1 MVDGAALKIINMA
14 MDILSHRALT
24 FLALFF
30 SFVLACWTMVMPT
43 WERMAMSG
51 FFAVFIYL
59 PCIIMERKKD
69 EN

>member
-1 MVDGAALKIINMA
+1 MVDGAAIKIINVA
-14 MDILSHRALT
+14 MDVLSHRALT
-24 FLALFF
+24 FLALLC

-43 WERMAMSG
+43 WERMAMAG

-59 PCIIMERKKD
+59 PCIIGERKQN